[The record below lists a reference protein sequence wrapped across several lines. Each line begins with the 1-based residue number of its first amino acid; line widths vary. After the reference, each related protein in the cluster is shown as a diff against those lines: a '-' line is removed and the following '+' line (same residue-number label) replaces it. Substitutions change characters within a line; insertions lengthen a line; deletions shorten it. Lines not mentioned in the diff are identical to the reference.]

1 MAKYVYLQD
10 FGHFH
15 TGDEVDVP
23 DGAAVPAEFLAPV
36 AAEVVPDSPES
47 DAAETARLAAIA
59 EAEKNLAALEAAEA
73 THDGGK

>member
-1 MAKYVYLQD
+1 MKYVYVKD
-10 FGHFH
+10 FGNFH
-15 TGDEVDVP
+15 AGDVVTLP

-36 AAEVVPDSPES
+36 TAEVPPDASDS

-73 THDGGK
+73 TAHDGGK